1 MTMPSQIQ
9 VARRLLCVAA
19 VVGASLI
26 LAACGGDGDSEAQNP
41 LPGPTPTTI
50 NPNQPEVLNLPTVD
64 GYLVSASLTGV
75 VLNTADGELT
85 LAVDEQDAPLLG
97 IEHLQSH
104 AGLTSLGFRV
114 YYQQRGDQRFIKRA
128 FEIAPPPFDPAE

>member
-1 MTMPSQIQ
+1 MTMYPQTPA
-9 VARRLLCVAA
+9 VRRLLCLAT

-64 GYLVSASLTGV
+64 GYLVSASPTGV
-75 VLNTADGELT
+75 VLNTAEGELT

-97 IEHLQSH
+97 IEHLRSH

-114 YYQQRGDQRFIKRA
+114 YYQQRGDRRFIKRA
-128 FEIAPPPFDPAE
+128 FEIAPPAFQPAE

>member
-1 MTMPSQIQ
+1 MTMHSRIPA
-9 VARRLLCVAA
+9 VHRLLRLATVAG
-19 VVGASLI
+19 VSLM
-26 LAACGGDGDSEAQNP
+26 LAACGDSDSEAQNP

-50 NPNQPEVLNLPTVD
+50 SPNQPDVLNLPTVD
-64 GYLVSASLTGV
+64 GYLISASTTGV

-114 YYQQRGDQRFIKRA
+114 YYEQRGDRRFIKRA
-128 FEIAPPPFDPAE
+128 FEIAPPSFGPPE